1 MPMMHDY
8 TIQPCNGLTPLVPH
22 SRGPGS
28 FRPFALPL
36 PPRNYLYSKH

>member
-28 FRPFALPL
+28 FRPLALPYPQL
-36 PPRNYLYSKH
+36 NSLYSNH